1 MSDDLILQLAL
12 QAMHDEDVL
21 PVMLDAIE
29 ETGWDATPAKWLWED
44 NRALIWVELTVSS
57 WPRAVAAVLL
67 FAGWPTSWPLAERCR
82 VTWVTEGWHVRVEDP
97 RPNVRVTAID
107 RSAGIITVG
116 ATRVVESD
124 RPATPLAL
132 RANLKRW
139 ER

>member
-1 MSDDLILQLAL
+1 MGRDAREVAL
-12 QAMHDEDVL
+12 
-21 PVMLDAIE
+21 
-29 ETGWDATPAKWLWED
+29 ED

-116 ATRVVESD
+116 ATRVVESI
-124 RPATPLAL
+124 AQPL
-132 RANLKRW
+132 RQRC
-139 ER
+139 ERT